1 MRAFEEP
8 AQVTP
13 PDPAERV
20 VPPISGAESGGSRA
34 SGEAG
39 RIREPSAAE
48 RLVLPPSGA
57 ASADPPVLSESS
69 QASPPNAAEK
79 AVSAPLISVPE
90 GPDAPN
96 AGSAG
101 ATAPSLPSSLADPQF
116 QRLLATVREARPKD
130 DLAGIERAWQ
140 FAARHHAGQKRA
152 SGDAYLSH
160 PLAVAQLLAEMR
172 MDPVTIQT
180 GLLHDIV
187 EDTAVTSDELR
198 KTFGEEVAACV
209 DGVTKLNKIDFT
221 SAEDRQSEN
230 YRKMLLAM
238 VKDIRVIIVK
248 LADRLH
254 NMRTLDALPPVRRER
269 IARET
274 LDIYAPIAHRLGMG
288 KIRGELE
295 DLSFTHMEPE
305 AAAEISHTIEGQR
318 ADNEKYLEKMR
329 STVEAELRRE
339 GIPAR
344 VQARVKRAF
353 SVYQKLKRQK
363 ITLDQVYDLMG
374 LRIVTDSVK
383 NCYGALGVI
392 HNEWR
397 PVPGRIKDFI
407 AIPRPNLYQSLHTS
421 VVGPEGR
428 HFEIQIRTEEMH
440 RIAEEGI
447 AAHWKYKE
455 GKRGVQDD
463 QRVAW
468 LRQLVEWQQDMRNPG
483 DFDSTLRLD
492 LYSEE
497 VYCFTPKGRVVALPA
512 GSSPVD
518 FAYAVHSEIGNTC
531 TGAKVNGRIVQLKY
545 ALRNGDVVD
554 ILTTPGHQPSKDW
567 LGIVKT
573 SRARNRI
580 KHVINAGER
589 ERAIEIGQKYL
600 EKEARR
606 LGTQMSKI
614 RDEALDRV
622 AGEYGLGK
630 AEDLY
635 AALGYGKFSA
645 RQVLQKAVPELSL
658 EEAPAPAAPAPEAPA
673 PSRRDGSAKPDDDA
687 IKVHGIE
694 DLMVYRA
701 KCCNPIRGD
710 AIVGYVTRGKGVAV
724 HTRLCPNVQNL
735 MYDAERK
742 IDVEWARNV
751 DETFPVRV
759 VVHTDDRPGLLHQ
772 ITSAI
777 ADEKINVRSLEA
789 RTDFN
794 QSTDAAVVE
803 MTVEVRDKK
812 QLEKLCTAMRRISGI
827 RDVERTHQS

>member
-1 MRAFEEP
+1 MDVSSVRGFESAPEP
-8 AQVTP
+8 TPLPVTQGATPAAAPPVTPNATPVVP
-13 PDPAERV
+13 PDPAFE
-20 VPPISGAESGGSRA
+20 
-34 SGEAG
+34 
-39 RIREPSAAE
+39 
-48 RLVLPPSGA
+48 
-57 ASADPPVLSESS
+57 
-69 QASPPNAAEK
+69 
-79 AVSAPLISVPE
+79 
-90 GPDAPN
+90 
-96 AGSAG
+96 
-101 ATAPSLPSSLADPQF
+101 
-116 QRLLATVREARPKD
+116 RLLATVREARPKD
-130 DLAGIERAWQ
+130 DLSGIEKAWQ
-140 FAARHHAGQKRA
+140 FAASNHAGQKRA
-152 SGDAYLSH
+152 SGEPYLSH

-187 EDTAVTSDELR
+187 EDTAVSAAELR
-198 KTFGEEVAACV
+198 RSFGEEVAACV
-209 DGVTKLNKIDFT
+209 DGVTKLNKIDFN

-230 YRKMLLAM
+230 YRKLLLAM

-254 NMRTLDALPPVRRER
+254 NMRTLGALPPERRER

-288 KIRGELE
+288 KVRGELE
-295 DLSFTHMEPE
+295 DLAFVHIEPE
-305 AAAEISHTIEGQR
+305 AAAEISRTIEDQR

-344 VQARVKRAF
+344 VQSRVKRAF

-455 GKRGVQDD
+455 GKKGVQDD

-492 LYSEE
+492 LYAEE

-512 GSSPVD
+512 GSTPVD
-518 FAYAVHSEIGNTC
+518 FAYAVHSEVGNTC

-545 ALRNGDVVD
+545 TLRNGDVVD
-554 ILTTPGHQPSKDW
+554 ILTTTGHLPSKDW

-580 KHVINAGER
+580 KHVINASER

-606 LGTQMSKI
+606 LGTQLSKI

-622 AGEYGLGK
+622 AEDYGLSK
-630 AEDLY
+630 TEDLY

-645 RQVLQKAVPELSL
+645 RQVLQKAAPELL
-658 EEAPAPAAPAPEAPA
+658 PIDGAPVAPPPEQTPAAP
-673 PSRRDGSAKPDDDA
+673 RREGHDDDA
-687 IKVHGIE
+687 IKVHGID

-735 MYDAERK
+735 MYDSERK
-742 IDVEWARNV
+742 IDVEWTRNV
-751 DETFPVRV
+751 GETFPVRV
-759 VVHTDDRPGLLHQ
+759 VIHTDDRPGLLHQ
-772 ITSAI
+772 ITAAI

-789 RTDFN
+789 RTDFS
-794 QSTDAAVVE
+794 QTTDAAIVE